1 MEIIKEKENIDI
13 IIIESKNLKFK
24 FCNFGASLMSL
35 YFKDDPLIMEI
46 ENLDDFLYNPQ
57 FFNKTLGVVAGRIP
71 DKIDFNNKTY
81 NLKKDGDYPFCLH
94 GGKLDS
100 LSYKVFDYE
109 LNEDEEN
116 FNLVFKYDLKEET
129 NGIPGSSL
137 IRVIYSISKKEDT
150 FKIIF
155 KPIIHSPSLI
165 NLSNHIYWN
174 INRSKD
180 INDYYLKFDSPF
192 IASMYD
198 NLLIFSKEKTPQELN
213 FKEGKFLKDSLDIV
227 DKSKIGT
234 IDNTFIFNSNQNIH
248 QVILKNNDYSIELNT
263 NYDAMNIYVDS
274 SLTPL
279 KFKNYSNFGRR
290 RAIALEPQK
299 FVLPLSN
306 ITFDKGES
314 YDYYIEY
321 SIRKEN

>member
-1 MEIIKEKENIDI
+1 MNVIKEKDNIDI
-13 IIIESKNLKFK
+13 IIIESKDLKFK

-46 ENLDDFLYNPQ
+46 EDFNDFLYNPQ
-57 FFNKTLGVVAGRIP
+57 FFNKTLGIVAGRIP
-71 DKIDFNNKTY
+71 SNINFNNKTY
-81 NLKKDGDYPFCLH
+81 NLEKDGDYPFCLH
-94 GGKLDS
+94 GGKLNS
-100 LSYKVFDYE
+100 LSYKKFDYE
-109 LNEDEEN
+109 LKDDDEN
-116 FNLVFKYDLKEET
+116 YNLIFKYDLKEGT

-137 IRVIYSISKKEDT
+137 VEVIYSISKKEND

-198 NLLIFSKEKTPQELN
+198 NLLIYSKEETPEELN
-213 FKEGKFLKDSLDIV
+213 FKEGKLLKDSLDIV

-234 IDNTFIFNSNQNIH
+234 IDNTFIFNSNDETH
-248 QVILKNNDYSIELNT
+248 QVILKNKDYSIELNT
-263 NYDAMNIYVDS
+263 NYEAMNIYVDS

-279 KFKNYSNFGRR
+279 KFKNCDHFERR

-306 ITFDKGES
+306 ITFDKDKS
-314 YDYYIEY
+314 YNYYIEY
-321 SIRKEN
+321 KIRKEK